1 MDSANATD
9 LADSANSVDSTG
21 SVDSADLA
29 DLVDSYFS
37 LRLDRGLL
45 LLLLLVAFSSLT
57 ERQP

>member
-29 DLVDSYFS
+29 DLVDSYFN

-57 ERQP
+57 ERQS